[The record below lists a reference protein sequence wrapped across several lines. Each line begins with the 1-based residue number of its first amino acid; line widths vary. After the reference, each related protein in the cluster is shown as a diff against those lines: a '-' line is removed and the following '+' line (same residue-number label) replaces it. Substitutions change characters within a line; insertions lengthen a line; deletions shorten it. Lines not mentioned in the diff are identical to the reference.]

1 MPNIIGEQIHDYVAK
16 QINKRQK
23 AHGSGQDGTV
33 RTPEQISYL
42 NSKTAWVKLASGVS
56 LDDARVTEEKLRGG
70 TAQMPGSTLATR
82 YVLFNGTSHIE
93 NGYLTQ
99 RGTSTD
105 PLQDNVTD
113 YYTGTYNVNALTEN
127 SEFGLVPMPGIESA
141 EIKCMNRGSI
151 KRATVKI
158 KCYSPE
164 QFQILDLLYMRI
176 GYTMLLEWGNSL
188 YLSNNNDGTNE
199 LQEMGFTLVE
209 DPDGFFSDNVKTY
222 YDMLPRIKEYRASKS
237 GNYDALIARV
247 VNFSWQFAHDGSY
260 DITLELLSM
269 GDVIESLKTN
279 ISPNPNILKLVDT
292 AYIPSTSETTNST
305 PSTITPPTSNTISSY
320 LYYQSLLKLN
330 PNNHSTEKIYI
341 EIQGTPTQMGYF
353 IKPISGDISFSP
365 TEITSPYFTDRN
377 EAVNWVKTS
386 YPAAVEAN
394 SSINLQP
401 GEYYIQDIPFLFF
414 YVTFSVPLINSTP
427 FTSANQEIKDVAF
440 IDYQNAISSDYLFG
454 YYMRFG
460 HLLEFLK
467 NYIIPNIHVDNQPVH
482 KIIKIDHETFNNP
495 MYHFPFQVSLDPQVC
510 IVNNIDEPVGSKH
523 YFHQLKRWVNP
534 NKQGEAYTMNIYVHH
549 QTIDKCLKDN
559 LDDKGSL
566 SIFNFLDSICK
577 ELNKALGGINNLE
590 PIIDEEDNII
600 RIIDQSY
607 YDPKPHN
614 YELELYGYNHDFKS
628 SNFVRNFN
636 LKTEITPE
644 FATMAAISSTA
655 GGYVKGVENTMFS
668 KWNKGINDRLQPG
681 ISAPLSTGFNY
692 TRDEVKE
699 TYLKKFWWGHKSAFG
714 LKDTSIELDPQIIEN
729 NVSIVSEF
737 YKSIQS
743 EIQLNVNEK
752 YASSTNGFIPI
763 NLGVTM
769 DGISGIKIF
778 NELNVSSRFLP
789 PRYPENLHFIIKG
802 VHHKLSNSD
811 WETSVETISIANSD
825 TGGKFDVPY
834 DVLHDEI
841 LKILGETNTQIPGN
855 GKMKKGNPPQHLT
868 QVMNSFGITDNL
880 ERAHF
885 LAQTAYE
892 SGNYTRTS
900 ENLRYTTKSRLQAI
914 FGDRISSNELDS
926 YLNNPEKLGNKVY
939 ANINGNGNVASG
951 DGYKYRGRGYIQLT
965 GKNNYIDFNNYLK
978 QKGIK
983 DDVVKNPDLVATKYP
998 TEASVFYW
1006 TSPTLGGS
1014 KNISKV
1020 AKQGSTPQDVL
1031 NVTKIVAGYTP
1042 DQSNVTG
1049 KIEYFNYF
1057 YQTNTP
1063 NSPDLQSGLTLF

>member
-70 TAQMPGSTLATR
+70 TAKVPGSTLATR

-222 YDMLPRIKEYRASKS
+222 YDMLPRIKGYRASKS

-247 VNFSWQFAHDGSY
+247 VNFSWQFAQDGSY

-279 ISPNPNILKLVDT
+279 ISPNPDILKLVDT
-292 AYIPSTSETTNST
+292 AYNST
-305 PSTITPPTSNTISSY
+305 TETATPDPSSTNIISPTSNVISSY
-320 LYYQSLLKLN
+320 LYYQSLLNSKSAN
-330 PNNHSTEKIYI
+330 YSTEKITI
-341 EIQGTPTQMGYF
+341 SVKGTPTQMGHF
-353 IKPISGDISFSP
+353 IKPIEGDIPVPQSIETLGPYNSEAAAKQVMKTLYPDSTEFIRSSNIFQIIQTIP
-365 TEITSPYFTDRN
+365 TNQY
-377 EAVNWVKTS
+377 WVMES
-386 YPAAVEAN
+386 G
-394 SSINLQP
+394 
-401 GEYYIQDIPFLFF
+401 GEYLVKYQPKPTAFNNTD
-414 YVTFSVPLINSTP
+414 
-427 FTSANQEIKDVAF
+427 QEIKDVAF
-440 IDYQNAISSDYLFG
+440 IHYSNAAENDYLLG

-460 HLLEFLK
+460 HLLDFLRK
-467 NYIIPNIHVDNQPVH
+467 YVIPNIHDGNQPIA
-482 KIIKIDHETFNNP
+482 KMLDIDSGTYSNL

-510 IVNNIDEPVGSKH
+510 IVNNHDNPVGSKH
-523 YFHQLKRWVNP
+523 YFHQLKHWINP
-534 NKQGEAYTMNIYVHH
+534 DKPGSAYMMNIYIHH
-549 QTIDKCLKDN
+549 QTIDMCLKNN
-559 LDDKGSL
+559 LDDKGNLSL
-566 SIFNFLDSICK
+566 FNFLDSICK
-577 ELNKALGGINNLE
+577 ELSKALGGINILE
-590 PIIDEEDNII
+590 PIIDEEEGTI

-644 FATMAAISSTA
+644 FANLAAISSTA

-668 KWNKGINDRLQPG
+668 KWNKGINDRLQAE
-681 ISAPLSTGFNY
+681 ISAPVSTGFSNS
-692 TRDEVKE
+692 RDEVKE
-699 TYLKKFWWGHKSAFG
+699 TYLKKFWWAHKSAFG
-714 LKDTSIELDPQIIEN
+714 LKNQSEIELDPQIIEN

-743 EIQLNVNEK
+743 EIQLHVEEK
-752 YASSTNGFIPI
+752 YASPTNGFVPI

-769 DGISGIKIF
+769 DGISGIKIY
-778 NELNVSSRFLP
+778 NELNISSRFLP

-825 TGGKFDVPY
+825 TGGVLNVPY
-834 DVLHDEI
+834 ETLRDEI
-841 LKILGETNTQIPGN
+841 KKILVETTTTNDDPLTFNVNLQLPTSYPELLFTQS
-855 GKMKKGNPPQHLT
+855 PPSNNITFQSTISYLKSKYPIGIAKSAFAIMFAEARHSN
-868 QVMNSFGITDNL
+868 NSFSSPGGFNYGGIQTDSGRWSAPGIIGQYSKIDSGGTRRSFAMFSSDNSFL
-880 ERAHF
+880 DF
-885 LAQTAYE
+885 LA
-892 SGNYTRTS
+892 
-900 ENLRYTTKSRLQAI
+900 SRV
-914 FGDRISSNELDS
+914 
-926 YLNNPEKLGNKVY
+926 KNKG
-939 ANINGNGNVASG
+939 INGNDANEFVN
-951 DGYKYRGRGYIQLT
+951 KYI
-965 GKNNYIDFNNYLK
+965 N
-978 QKGIK
+978 
-983 DDVVKNPDLVATKYP
+983 
-998 TEASVFYW
+998 SW
-1006 TSPTLGGS
+1006 WSPVNKS
-1014 KNISKV
+1014 
-1020 AKQGSTPQDVL
+1020 Q
-1031 NVTKIVAGYTP
+1031 YTP
-1042 DQSNVTG
+1042 GTPVYNSKKSIYNSAM
-1049 KIEYFNYF
+1049 KYFN
-1057 YQTNTP
+1057 Q
-1063 NSPDLQSGLTLF
+1063 